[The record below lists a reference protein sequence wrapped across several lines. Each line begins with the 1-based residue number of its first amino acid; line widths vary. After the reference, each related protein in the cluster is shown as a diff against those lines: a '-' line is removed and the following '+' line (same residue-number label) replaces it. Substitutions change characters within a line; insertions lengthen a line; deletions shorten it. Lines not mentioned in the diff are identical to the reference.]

1 MRIDPDGK
9 VGIGTDS
16 PSEKLHVH
24 NGEAIVGSSTDGV
37 KLSYSN
43 GNSSGIIDTAF
54 SDNNLEFRTNGD
66 SKMFITNGGKVGIGT
81 NNPSAMLD
89 IEGMSA
95 TVPAMKVNAG
105 SGDNMILDMYNSSNV
120 KRMGFEYDNSN
131 INFNIVDRNTN
142 KLFTVR
148 EGGNV
153 GIGDDTP
160 TYKLDVDGAIRA
172 TGDITATS
180 DVRTKENIKTI
191 ENASDKVS
199 KLRGVSFNKIGDDA
213 NNIGVIAQEVEKII
227 PEVVH
232 TDNQGMKSV
241 AYANLVGLLIESN
254 KELIESNKE
263 LQKRIEILES
273 K

>member
-1 MRIDPDGK
+1 
-9 VGIGTDS
+9 
-16 PSEKLHVH
+16 
-24 NGEAIVGSSTDGV
+24 
-37 KLSYSN
+37 
-43 GNSSGIIDTAF
+43 
-54 SDNNLEFRTNGD
+54 
-66 SKMFITNGGKVGIGT
+66 
-81 NNPSAMLD
+81 
-89 IEGMSA
+89 MSA